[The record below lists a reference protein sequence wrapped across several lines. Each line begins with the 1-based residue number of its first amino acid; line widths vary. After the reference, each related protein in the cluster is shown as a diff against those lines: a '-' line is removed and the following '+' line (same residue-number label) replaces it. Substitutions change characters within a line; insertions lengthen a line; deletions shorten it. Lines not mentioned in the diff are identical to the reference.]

1 MVAPLMRLLPNSL
14 VKRVFALYIGTLL
27 LFFGSGLWLFYNY
40 EFREEVEQVRETAAI
55 LVESTAQTIT
65 ESAVIGDYDTI
76 QRTLASSVFGSPF
89 ASAEFIDLRGGAVRS
104 FNPAISSEAYAPAW
118 IRSRVGA
125 LLDDLNRPI
134 TAGGSDYG
142 VLRLQFA
149 VGAVAHKLWE
159 LLLTVLLLIAASLLG
174 GLLVIGY
181 SLRRWLKSF
190 QQFDGNLQAG
200 NPRFEQITT
209 QMVQA
214 VPEEFRPTFE
224 AMQRISGDLRR
235 ELGQRELALT
245 SLRQALA
252 RLLPDAPHDKATQG
266 MDLGALADLVLQ
278 VVREREADRVMLQ
291 EAKQAAEAANR
302 AKSEFLA
309 VMSHEIRTPMNGIV
323 GMTGLALGTTL
334 TPQQRGYLTMVRR
347 SADALLGVINDVLD
361 FSKIE
366 AGRLTLDPRPFR
378 LHALV
383 RNTLASL
390 ENQARERGLKLA
402 YEPAED
408 FSHRLIGDPGRLRQI
423 LVNLVGNAI
432 KFSEKGT
439 VTVRVQSQGMRW
451 QQMLLRFEVEDQGIG
466 ITPSQQQAI
475 FQPFTQADASITRHY
490 GGTGLGLAICSK
502 LVHAMEGEI
511 GVRSEPG
518 LGSTFHFTAQFGLG
532 APDTEDA
539 DDSESEGDVTAPLPR
554 TAGHPQS
561 ALKVLLAEDNEINQA
576 IMVQLLQ
583 QTGHDVT
590 VAHNGEQ
597 AVQLV
602 TQAETP
608 YDLIFMD
615 MQMPV
620 LDGLQATR
628 RIREHEQ
635 ASGQRTRIVAL
646 TANVLPEDR
655 ARCLAAGMDGHLGK
669 PIDQGELQTV
679 LGGGTPPPA
688 TRAMPPAPVTASPAV
703 NASAF
708 DYQRALDGA
717 DALVVRIIAESFR
730 GNWPG
735 QLRALRACAQGDD
748 VGGLQ
753 RGAHALRGVIGN
765 FGATPAASLIR
776 RMESLGAQGDL
787 EQARLL
793 LPELDAAL
801 HALDQALL
809 DWLAR
814 TPA

>member
-1 MVAPLMRLLPNSL
+1 MRLLPNSL

-76 QRTLASSVFGSPF
+76 QRTLASGVFGSPF
-89 ASAEFIDLRGGAVRS
+89 ASAEFIDLRGGVVRS
-104 FNPAISSEAYAPAW
+104 RNPAISTETYAPGW
-118 IRSRVGA
+118 IRSRVGE

-134 TAGGSDYG
+134 TAGGKDYG

-149 VGAVAHKLWE
+149 VGSVAHKLWE
-159 LLLTVLLLIAASLLG
+159 LLLTVLLLIAASLAG
-174 GLLVIGY
+174 GLLVISY

-190 QQFDGNLQAG
+190 QQFDGKLQAG
-200 NPRFEQITT
+200 NPRFEQITN

-224 AMQRISGDLRR
+224 AMQRISGDLHR
-235 ELGQRELALT
+235 ELDQRELALT

-252 RLLPDAPHDKATQG
+252 RLLPDARQDPATQG

-278 VVREREADRVMLQ
+278 VVREREADRVTLQ

-383 RNTLASL
+383 RSTLASL
-390 ENQARERGLKLA
+390 DNQAREKGLRLA

-432 KFSEKGT
+432 KFSETGAI
-439 VTVRVQSQGMRW
+439 TVRVRTEALRNGQVV
-451 QQMLLRFEVEDQGIG
+451 LRFEVQDQGIG

-490 GGTGLGLAICSK
+490 GGTGLGLAICGK
-502 LVHAMEGEI
+502 LVQAMEGEI
-511 GVRSEPG
+511 GVRSAPG
-518 LGSTFHFTAQFGLG
+518 QGSTFHFTACFGLG

-539 DDSESEGDVTAPLPR
+539 DDTDGDGDIAAPAPLV
-554 TAGHPQS
+554 AGRAVA
-561 ALKVLLAEDNEINQA
+561 ALRVLVAEDNEINQA

-583 QTGHDVT
+583 QAGHAVT

-597 AVQLV
+597 AVRLV

-635 ASGQRTRIVAL
+635 STGQRTRIVAL

-679 LGGGTPPPA
+679 LGGGTPA
-688 TRAMPPAPVTASPAV
+688 STAQPPAPAPAAPAA
-703 NASAF
+703 NAPAF

-735 QLRALRACAQGDD
+735 QLRALMTCAQRDD
-748 VGGLQ
+748 ASGVQ
-753 RGAHALRGVIGN
+753 RGAHALRGVLGN
-765 FGATPAASLIR
+765 FGATPAASLTR
-776 RMESLGAQGDL
+776 RIESLGAQGELD
-787 EQARLL
+787 QARPL
-793 LPELDAAL
+793 LPELEAAL
-801 HALDQALL
+801 QALDQALL
-809 DWLAR
+809 SWLAR

>member
-1 MVAPLMRLLPNSL
+1 MDNPLMRLLPNSL

-76 QRTLASSVFGSPF
+76 QRTLASGVFGSPF
-89 ASAEFIDLRGGAVRS
+89 ASAEFIDLRGGVVRS
-104 FNPAISSEAYAPAW
+104 RNPAISTEAYAPDW
-118 IRSRVGA
+118 IRSRVGE

-134 TAGGSDYG
+134 TAGGKDYG

-149 VGAVAHKLWE
+149 VGSVAHKLWE
-159 LLLTVLLLIAASLLG
+159 LLLTVLLLIAASLAG

-190 QQFDGNLQAG
+190 QQFDGKLQAG
-200 NPRFEQITT
+200 NPRFEQITN

-224 AMQRISGDLRR
+224 AMQRISGDLHR
-235 ELGQRELALT
+235 ELDQRELALT

-252 RLLPDAPHDKATQG
+252 RLLPDAPQDPATQG

-278 VVREREADRVMLQ
+278 VVREREADRVTLQ

-383 RNTLASL
+383 RSTLASL
-390 ENQARERGLKLA
+390 DNQAREKGLRLA

-432 KFSEKGT
+432 KFSETGAI
-439 VTVRVQSQGMRW
+439 TVRVRTEALRDGQVV
-451 QQMLLRFEVEDQGIG
+451 LRFEVQDQGIG

-490 GGTGLGLAICSK
+490 GGTGLGLAICGK
-502 LVHAMEGEI
+502 LVQAMEGEI
-511 GVRSEPG
+511 GVRSAPG
-518 LGSTFHFTAQFGLG
+518 QGSTFHFTASFGLG
-532 APDTEDA
+532 APDTEEA
-539 DDSESEGDVTAPLPR
+539 DDTDGDGDIAAPAPLA
-554 TAGHPQS
+554 AGGAVA
-561 ALKVLLAEDNEINQA
+561 ALRVLVAEDNEINQA

-583 QTGHDVT
+583 QAGHAVT

-597 AVQLV
+597 AVGLV

-635 ASGQRTRIVAL
+635 STGQRTRIVAL

-679 LGGGTPPPA
+679 LGGGTPA
-688 TRAMPPAPVTASPAV
+688 STARPPAPAPAAPAA
-703 NASAF
+703 NAPAF

-735 QLRALRACAQGDD
+735 QLRALMTCAQRDD
-748 VGGLQ
+748 ASGVQ
-753 RGAHALRGVIGN
+753 RGAHALRGVLGN
-765 FGATPAASLIR
+765 FGATPAASLTR
-776 RMESLGAQGDL
+776 RIESLGAQGELD
-787 EQARLL
+787 QARPL
-793 LPELDAAL
+793 LPELEAAL
-801 HALDQALL
+801 QALDQALL
-809 DWLAR
+809 SWLAR